1 MAKMGF
7 DGENLDLELILL
19 ENEELTDEQRNALEM
34 LRDSHL

>member
-19 ENEELTDEQRNALEM
+19 ENEELTDEQRNILDS
-34 LRDSHL
+34 LRDSGL